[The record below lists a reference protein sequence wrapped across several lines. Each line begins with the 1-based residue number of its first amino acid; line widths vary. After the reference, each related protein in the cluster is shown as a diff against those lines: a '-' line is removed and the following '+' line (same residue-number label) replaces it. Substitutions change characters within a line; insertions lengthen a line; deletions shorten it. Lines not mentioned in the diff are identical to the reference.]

1 MKLLTIVLFIVL
13 SSSSFTQENYLE
25 YHKQAREIENKIVD
39 SSYSEAVKM
48 YHSLFREY
56 DFVFA
61 EDCFRAAQTAMID
74 KDSISVLTFL
84 KRSTLQGIKME
95 SVVKDSVLIG
105 LTESKYWT
113 NMSLVMIHYETFITK
128 VSIGNYG
135 IKSMNYTI

>member
-1 MKLLTIVLFIVL
+1 MKIFTIIVFIL
-13 SSSSFTQENYLE
+13 WTSNSFTQKNYLV
-25 YHKQAREIENKIVD
+25 YHKQAREIENKILD

-95 SVVKDSVLIG
+95 SRSEEHTSELQ
-105 LTESKYWT
+105 SRPH
-113 NMSLVMIHYETFITK
+113 LVCRL
-128 VSIGNYG
+128 
-135 IKSMNYTI
+135 